1 MSRAAVPTNRDR
13 GLTLAVMLGLV
24 LIPGLTGC
32 VLFSSQQ
39 VTFEGQ
45 GIRVGL
51 ETDLSVSRPASPRPN
66 SHPVVIAE
74 QDLRRLLALLQV
86 SGYSG
91 TLLGLVVE
99 PPRRPVFS
107 QTELELLAAP
117 LAAALAQAKPSE
129 RVFFSL
135 KNPAAPYE
143 RDRTVGALFVR
154 GPLLHVVLTD
164 HYAYLRADTAGGEDY
179 PDPRDHKG
187 MRLYLARPAAPAHV
201 APDQEPAWDPLEP
214 VHLSFNYREAM
225 SALAALA
232 DQTESRTAPAATV
245 RPAAPAADTTRQDE
259 AQRLRRQIEELT
271 DSNLDL
277 RNRLKDQSEELER
290 LKQEVERLRKDQ
302 PAPQKK
308 GARKPPPPNN

>member
-1 MSRAAVPTNRDR
+1 
-13 GLTLAVMLGLV
+13 MLGL
-24 LIPGLTGC
+24 LLLPGC

-45 GIRVGL
+45 GIKVGL
-51 ETDLSVSRPASPRPN
+51 ETDLSVSRPSRPAPN
-66 SHPVVIAE
+66 SHPAAIAE

-91 TLLGLVVE
+91 TLVGLVVE

-107 QTELELLAAP
+107 QTELELLAGP
-117 LAAALAQAKPSE
+117 LAQALAQAKPTE

-135 KNPAAPYE
+135 QNPAAPYE
-143 RDRTVGALFVR
+143 RDRTTGALFVR

-179 PDPRDHKG
+179 IDPRDHKG
-187 MRLYLARPAAPAHV
+187 MKLSLLKPAAPV
-201 APDQEPAWDPLEP
+201 RLAPDQEPAWDPLEP
-214 VHLSFNYREAM
+214 VHLSFNYREALT
-225 SALAALA
+225 ALATLAEQAEGRARQA
-232 DQTESRTAPAATV
+232 DQ
-245 RPAAPAADTTRQDE
+245 AAPAPAQAEGARPDE

-277 RNRLKDQSEELER
+277 RDRLKDQSEELER

-302 PAPQKK
+302 PAPQKRGSK
-308 GARKPPPPNN
+308 RPPSPNN